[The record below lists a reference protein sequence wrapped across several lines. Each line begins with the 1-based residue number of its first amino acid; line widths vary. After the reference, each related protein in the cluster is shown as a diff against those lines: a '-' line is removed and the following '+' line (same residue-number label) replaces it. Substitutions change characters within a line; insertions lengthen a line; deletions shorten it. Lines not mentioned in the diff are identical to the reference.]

1 MLRHKETPQEEV
13 ITRPEV
19 HQIPKVQVGLQ
30 REVPV
35 RPEGRPGQG
44 QDDEDDTKMD
54 IYLFCN
60 FFQFVIFCLNFEEE
74 DLRRNATQTKPVL
87 SPHVASRNL
96 VQFCLYPTLSEIYRL
111 TNTLLQALS

>member
-1 MLRHKETPQEEV
+1 MEAPQEEV
-13 ITRPEV
+13 PV
-19 HQIPKVQVGLQ
+19 HPQVCRLRGQDGLQ

-44 QDDEDDTKMD
+44 LVDEDDTKMD

-74 DLRRNATQTKPVL
+74 DSRRNATQTKPVL

-96 VQFCLYPTLSEIYRL
+96 VQFMFAS
-111 TNTLLQALS
+111 

>member
-1 MLRHKETPQEEV
+1 MLRHKEAPQEEV
-13 ITRPEV
+13 ITHPEV
-19 HQIPKVQVGLQ
+19 HQLQKGQVGLQ

-44 QDDEDDTKMD
+44 PDDEDDTKMD

-74 DLRRNATQTKPVL
+74 DSRRMTIQPNQVLARRTCSVTKPRTVL
-87 SPHVASRNL
+87 FAFL
-96 VQFCLYPTLSEIYRL
+96 ASEI
-111 TNTLLQALS
+111 

>member
-1 MLRHKETPQEEV
+1 MEAPQEEV

-19 HQIPKVQVGLQ
+19 HQIPKVLVGLQ

-44 QDDEDDTKMD
+44 LDAMRRYEDGYL
-54 IYLFCN
+54 IYCD
-60 FFQFVIFCLNFEEE
+60 FFQFVYFDSISREE
-74 DLRRNATQTKPVL
+74 DSRRNATQTKPVL

-96 VQFCLYPTLSEIYRL
+96 VQFMFAS
-111 TNTLLQALS
+111 